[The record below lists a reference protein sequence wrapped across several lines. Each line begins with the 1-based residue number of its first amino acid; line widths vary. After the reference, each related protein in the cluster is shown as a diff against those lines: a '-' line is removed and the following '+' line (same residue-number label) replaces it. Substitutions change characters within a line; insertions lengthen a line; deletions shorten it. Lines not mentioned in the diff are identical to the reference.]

1 MLLKKKIIPA
11 MLGAF
16 VSVGLVACGS
26 DSTTTVGVGGTGV
39 DPTVDLTEETTGDTP
54 TGSTVNSAH
63 TIVLTYPITDAI
75 ENLEGG
81 IYRKI
86 GKAIVTDNE
95 GNPVPDDTTVYFSVI
110 DSTIAKGTITSA
122 NGDSITGAVLT
133 DIGPTLA
140 DGVATTFSTAYV
152 TRNEAIRS
160 IEAGD
165 HLYLKGDNSSN
176 YANSIENAN
185 AEDKNRIISSDTGAI
200 SGNTLTVTQDYVATY
215 PNSEYAS
222 GVTDYI
228 VGASLLGA
236 KVLGKTY
243 DEEGVAQYNNIGYAT
258 TQNGIAEFVVD
269 YPATRR
275 ELNTGCGI
283 ADIDARSLPLGSAD
297 VLLVASAGSQAIT
310 VDDRF
315 CFSPIAPATLVHE
328 NDPIIYAGAAASDR
342 TVKVEVTDANM
353 VHTPYV
359 AVGYNVAPSSQLIH
373 FNTVELLDS
382 LGNPTSFTDRLGNIY
397 LHLNV
402 YADATATGSDGAT
415 ITVKTEDGST
425 DVSVSVLEDPS
436 VVAVADALTS
446 IPSAPVI
453 SKTAAAG
460 PKTSGV
466 RLALADS
473 GGDHAAKTVY
483 AFVDVTVNTGA
494 VTVALDGVYD
504 AVNDWYTY
512 TTDANGEFTSQV
524 TVSPGAADD
533 AATITY
539 SYGTLETTATV
550 KIL

>member
-1 MLLKKKIIPA
+1 MLLKKKVIPA
-11 MLGAF
+11 MFGAF
-16 VSVGLVACGS
+16 VCLGLVACGS
-26 DSTTTVGVGGTGV
+26 DSTTTTGVGGTTTV
-39 DPTVDLTEETTGDTP
+39 DDPTGGTTGDTP
-54 TGSTVNSAH
+54 TGSSSNSAH
-63 TIVLTYPITDAI
+63 TIVLTYPVTNAI

-95 GNPVPDDTTVYFSVI
+95 GNPVPDDTTVYFNVI
-110 DSTIAKGTITSA
+110 DSTMAKGTITSVD
-122 NGDSITGAVLT
+122 GDSITGSVLT
-133 DIGPTLA
+133 DINPTLA

-176 YANSIENAN
+176 YANGIENAD
-185 AEDKNRIISSDTGAI
+185 AEDKNRIISSDGGAI
-200 SGNTLTVTQDYVATY
+200 TGNTLAVTQDYVSNY

-243 DEEGVAQYNNIGYAT
+243 DEEGAAQYTNIGYAT

-283 ADIDARSLPLGSAD
+283 SDIDARSLPLGSAD

-315 CFSPIAPATLVHE
+315 CFSPIAPAIVSHGY
-328 NDPIIYAGAAASDR
+328 NPVINAGAAATDWLIP
-342 TVKVEVTDANM
+342 VDVADANQ
-353 VHTPYV
+353 VVIPYV
-359 AVGYNVAPSSQLIH
+359 TASFTSASNSQLVHI
-373 FNTVELLDS
+373 NSVELADY
-382 LGNPTSFTDRLGNIY
+382 LGNPSSVTDRNGDIYVKLNID
-397 LHLNV
+397 
-402 YADATATGSDGAT
+402 ADATATSSDGAT
-415 ITVKTEDGST
+415 IVVSSYDGST
-425 DVSVSVLEDPS
+425 EISVSVLEDPS
-436 VVAVADALTS
+436 VVAVTDALTTS
-446 IPSAPVI
+446 PSAPVI

-473 GGDHAAKTVY
+473 GGDHASKTVY
-483 AFVDVTVNTGA
+483 AVVNVTANTGGM
-494 VTVALDGVYD
+494 TVALDGVYD

-524 TVSPGAADD
+524 TVSAGAADD
-533 AATITY
+533 AADIVY
-539 SYGTLETTATV
+539 FYGALEATASV
-550 KIL
+550 SILP